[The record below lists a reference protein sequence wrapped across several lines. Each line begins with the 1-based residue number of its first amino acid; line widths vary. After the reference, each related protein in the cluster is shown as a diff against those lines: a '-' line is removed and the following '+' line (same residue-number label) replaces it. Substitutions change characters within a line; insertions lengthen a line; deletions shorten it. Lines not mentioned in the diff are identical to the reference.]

1 MKLEDP
7 LLPGL
12 PDLGS
17 DFFLLLMERADVK
30 VKVLLEVKGDV
41 LRHKLYV
48 SLDLHYGLLCKER
61 PQCVFDVDLHRK
73 IDLGVES
80 LGLDGATLCRDCRD
94 QKGGNVG
101 KEAEAGGES
110 RHDGRLW
117 L

>member
-17 DFFLLLMERADVK
+17 GCFLLLMKHADVE

-48 SLDLHYGLLCKER
+48 AIDLYDSILRKKGSKS
-61 PQCVFDVDLHRK
+61 VFNVDLHWD
-73 IDLGVES
+73 IYLSVETFW
-80 LGLDGATLCRDCRD
+80 LERATVC
-94 QKGGNVG
+94 
-101 KEAEAGGES
+101 
-110 RHDGRLW
+110 
-117 L
+117 

>member
-41 LRHKLYV
+41 
-48 SLDLHYGLLCKER
+48 
-61 PQCVFDVDLHRK
+61 F
-73 IDLGVES
+73 
-80 LGLDGATLCRDCRD
+80 
-94 QKGGNVG
+94 
-101 KEAEAGGES
+101 
-110 RHDGRLW
+110 
-117 L
+117 

>member
-41 LRHKLYV
+41 LRHKLYMA
-48 SLDLHYGLLCKER
+48 LDLYDGLLRKKR
-61 PQCVFDVDLHRK
+61 SKCVFDVDLHRD
-73 IDLGVES
+73 IDLSVES
-80 LGLDGATLCRDCRD
+80 PWFERATIRGYGSNQDRGDIGDVTEVC
-94 QKGGNVG
+94 G
-101 KEAEAGGES
+101 K
-110 RHDGRLW
+110 
-117 L
+117 